1 MRSNVSWKSA
11 FRADITLRFVV
22 SGTYCQSAFDWGSD
36 SYVERPGLQ
45 DLSLVEQGMTVRS
58 YVRPVKRRLAA
69 GHDDIRGSNRPIN
82 FSRSK
87 RSESGGLIATG
98 NDVIRG
104 SSRFAPCLLGS
115 VLLPPESS

>member
-1 MRSNVSWKSA
+1 MWPSNHRQQPNNHNNNCKCAHDVSP
-11 FRADITLRFVV
+11 RDNPN
-22 SGTYCQSAFDWGSD
+22 

-115 VLLPPESS
+115 FLLPPESS

>member
-1 MRSNVSWKSA
+1 LSA
-11 FRADITLRFVV
+11 TSADRNYVIVCKF
-22 SGTYCQSAFDWGSD
+22 GSD

-98 NDVIRG
+98 NVVIRD

-115 VLLPPESS
+115 SLLFPPESS